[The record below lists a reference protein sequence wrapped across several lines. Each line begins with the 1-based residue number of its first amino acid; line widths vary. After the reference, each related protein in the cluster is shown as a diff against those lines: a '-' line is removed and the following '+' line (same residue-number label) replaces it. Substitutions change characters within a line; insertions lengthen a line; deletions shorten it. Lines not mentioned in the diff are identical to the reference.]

1 VHLTAGG
8 HRLEYRIVEPRGA
21 RARQRTMIV
30 LLHEGLGS
38 VAMWKDFPDALV
50 ARTGHPVLV
59 YSRHG
64 HGQSAQLTQPRHVDY
79 MHHEATTV
87 LPELLSQLEVRNPLL
102 IGHSDGASIA
112 IIHAGSGSGSG
123 SGNAVSGLILMA
135 PHVFVEQVSIDAI
148 AEAKRTFE
156 TTDLAA
162 KLARYH
168 NHPESMFP
176 GWNDIWL
183 HPDFRDWNIE
193 HFLPAIHSPLLVIQG
208 QNDPYG
214 TLAQV
219 DAIEQSAG
227 GPVKKLV
234 LPDCGH
240 SPHIDCREKMIEVVD
255 AFLRESDSTA
265 ELVG

>member
-1 VHLTAGG
+1 
-8 HRLEYRIVEPRGA
+8 
-21 RARQRTMIV
+21 MIV

-38 VAMWKDFPDALV
+38 VAMWKEYPDTVV

-64 HGQSAQLTQPRHVDY
+64 HGQSAQLTQPRRVDY
-79 MHHEATTV
+79 MHDEAMTV

-112 IIHAGSGSGSG
+112 IIHAGSG
-123 SGNAVSGLILMA
+123 NAVSGLVLMA
-135 PHVFVEQVSIDAI
+135 PHVFVEQAGIDAI
-148 AEAKRTFE
+148 AEAKRAFE
-156 TTDLAA
+156 TSNLAT

-168 NHPESMFP
+168 NHPESMFL

-193 HFLPAIHSPLLVIQG
+193 RFLPEIHSPLLVIQG
-208 QNDPYG
+208 ENDPYG

-234 LPDCGH
+234 FAGCGH
-240 SPHIDCREKMIEVVD
+240 SPHKDCREKTIDVID
-255 AFLRESDSTA
+255 AFVREVDNA
-265 ELVG
+265 PELVD

>member
-8 HRLEYRIVEPRGA
+8 HRLEYRIVEPSGA
-21 RARQRTMIV
+21 RTRQRTMIV

-38 VAMWKDFPDALV
+38 VAMWKDFPDAV
-50 ARTGHPVLV
+50 AARSGHPVLV

-64 HGQSAQLTQPRHVDY
+64 HGQSAQLTQPRRVDY
-79 MHHEATTV
+79 MHYEATTV
-87 LPELLSQLEVRNPLL
+87 LPELLSELEVRNPLL

-112 IIHAGSGSGSG
+112 IIHAGSG
-123 SGNAVSGLILMA
+123 NAVNGTVLMA

-148 AEAKRTFE
+148 AEARRAFE
-156 TTDLAA
+156 TTELAA

-168 NHPESMFP
+168 NHPQSMFH

-183 HPDFRDWNIE
+183 HPEFRDWNIE
-193 HFLPAIHSPLLVIQG
+193 SFLPAIDSPILVIQG
-208 QNDPYG
+208 ENDPYG

-219 DAIEQSAG
+219 DAIERSAG

-234 LPDCGH
+234 FSDCGH
-240 SPHIDCREKMIEVVD
+240 SPHIDFRQQTIDAID
-255 AFLRESDSTA
+255 AFVRELADASA
-265 ELVG
+265 LVN

>member
-1 VHLTAGG
+1 
-8 HRLEYRIVEPRGA
+8 
-21 RARQRTMIV
+21 MIV

-79 MHHEATTV
+79 MHDEATTV
-87 LPELLSQLEVRNPLL
+87 LPELLSQLEIRNPLL

-112 IIHAGSGSGSG
+112 IIHAG

-148 AEAKRTFE
+148 AKAKRAFE

-168 NHPESMFP
+168 NHPESMFL

-183 HPDFRDWNIE
+183 HADFRDWNIE
-193 HFLPAIHSPLLVIQG
+193 RFVPEIYSPLLVIQG
-208 QNDPYG
+208 DHDAYG

-219 DAIEQSAG
+219 DAIEQGAG

-234 LPDCGH
+234 FPGCGH
-240 SPHIDCREKMIEVVD
+240 SPHIDCREKTIDVVD
-255 AFLRESDSTA
+255 AFVRESDDTA
-265 ELVG
+265 APVD

>member
-1 VHLTAGG
+1 MHLTAGE
-8 HRLEYRIVEPRGA
+8 HRLEFRVVEPPGA

-64 HGQSAQLTQPRHVDY
+64 HGQSAQLTKPRHVGY
-79 MHHEATTV
+79 MHDEATTV
-87 LPELLSQLEVRNPLL
+87 LPELLSQLGVRNPLL

-112 IIHAGSGSGSG
+112 IIHAG

-148 AEAKRTFE
+148 AEAKRAFE

-168 NHPESMFP
+168 NHPESMFL

-183 HPDFRDWNIE
+183 NADFRDWNIE
-193 HFLPAIHSPLLVIQG
+193 RFLPAIHSPLLAIQG
-208 QNDPYG
+208 ENDPYG

-227 GPVKKLV
+227 GPAKKLV
-234 LPDCGH
+234 FPDCGH
-240 SPHIDCREKMIEVVD
+240 SPHIDCREKTIDVID
-255 AFLRESDSTA
+255 AFVRESDDTA
-265 ELVG
+265 ALVN

>member
-1 VHLTAGG
+1 MHLTAGG
-8 HRLEYRIVEPRGA
+8 HRLEFRVVEPPGA

-64 HGQSAQLTQPRHVDY
+64 HGQSAQLTQPRRVDY
-79 MHHEATTV
+79 MHYEATTA
-87 LPELLSQLEVRNPLL
+87 LPELLSQLQIRNPLL

-112 IIHAGSGSGSG
+112 IIHAGSG
-123 SGNAVSGLILMA
+123 NAVSGLILMA
-135 PHVFVEQVSIDAI
+135 PHVFVEQAGIDAI
-148 AEAKRTFE
+148 AEAKRAFE
-156 TTDLAA
+156 TSDLAER
-162 KLARYH
+162 LARYH
-168 NHPESMFP
+168 THPESMFL

-193 HFLPAIHSPLLVIQG
+193 RFLPAIHSPLLVIQG
-208 QNDPYG
+208 EDDPYG

-219 DAIEQSAG
+219 DAIEQRAG
-227 GPVKKLV
+227 GLVKKLV
-234 LPDCGH
+234 FAGCGH
-240 SPHIDCREKMIEVVD
+240 SPHKDCREKTIDVID
-255 AFLRESDSTA
+255 AFVLELDNA
-265 ELVG
+265 PELVD

>member
-1 VHLTAGG
+1 MHLTAGG
-8 HRLEYRIVEPRGA
+8 HRLEYRIVEPRGPQS
-21 RARQRTMIV
+21 RQRTMIV

-50 ARTGHPVLV
+50 ARTGHPLLV

-79 MHHEATTV
+79 MHDEATTV
-87 LPELLSQLEVRNPLL
+87 LPELLLQLEVRDPLL

-112 IIHAGSGSGSG
+112 IIHAGSG
-123 SGNAVSGLILMA
+123 NAVGGLVLMA

-148 AEAKRTFE
+148 AEAQRAFE
-156 TTDLAA
+156 TTDLAV

-168 NHPESMFP
+168 SHPESMFR

-183 HPDFRDWNIE
+183 NPEFRDWNIE
-193 HFLPAIHSPLLVIQG
+193 SFLPAIPSPILAVQG
-208 QNDPYG
+208 ENDPYG

-219 DAIEQSAG
+219 NAIEQSAG

-234 LPDCGH
+234 FSDCGH
-240 SPHIDCREKMIEVVD
+240 SPHIDCREGTIDVIDTFVREID
-255 AFLRESDSTA
+255 AAADDTA
-265 ELVG
+265 ELAD